1 MRDLGVID
9 MRSLREFIKDEDG
22 AITVDFVV
30 LTAAIVTLGLVVG
43 VTISNGAEGLANDIE
58 NRLDNMDPEE

>member
-1 MRDLGVID
+1 MK
-9 MRSLREFIKDEDG
+9 SLREFIKDEDG

-43 VTISNGAEGLANDIE
+43 AVISRGSEGLANDISNTME
-58 NRLDNMDPEE
+58 NMDPEG

>member
-1 MRDLGVID
+1 MK
-9 MRSLREFIKDEDG
+9 SLREFTKDEDG

-43 VTISNGAEGLANDIE
+43 VTIRNGAEGLANDIE
-58 NRLDNMDPEE
+58 SRLDNMDPEE

>member
-1 MRDLGVID
+1 MKTLKH
-9 MRSLREFIKDEDG
+9 FFHDEDG

-43 VTISNGAEGLANDIE
+43 GTISRGAEGLANDIE
-58 NRLDNMDPEE
+58 DTMDNMDPE

>member
-1 MRDLGVID
+1 MKFLEKFRQ
-9 MRSLREFIKDEDG
+9 DENG

-43 VTISNGAEGLANDIE
+43 ATISRGAEGLANDIT
-58 NRLDNMDPEE
+58 NTMDNMDPE

>member
-1 MRDLGVID
+1 MNTLKNF
-9 MRSLREFIKDEDG
+9 LKDEDG

-43 VTISNGAEGLANDIE
+43 GTIAAGAEGLNNKTVNA
-58 NRLDNMDPEE
+58 LDNMDPEG

>member
-1 MRDLGVID
+1 MSIFSKFCR
-9 MRSLREFIKDEDG
+9 DEDG

-43 VTISNGAEGLANDIE
+43 GTISNGAEGLANDIE
-58 NRLDNMDPEE
+58 DTMGNMDPEG

>member
-1 MRDLGVID
+1 MKSFL
-9 MRSLREFIKDEDG
+9 EFIKDEDG

-43 VTISNGAEGLANDIE
+43 VTISRGAEGLANEIE
-58 NRLDNMDPEE
+58 NELDSQSPGG

>member
-1 MRDLGVID
+1 MRDLGVIE
-9 MRSLREFIKDEDG
+9 MKSLREFIKDEDG

>member
-1 MRDLGVID
+1 MK
-9 MRSLREFIKDEDG
+9 SLREFLKDEDG

-43 VTISNGAEGLANDIE
+43 AAISRGSEGLANDIS
-58 NRLDNMDPEE
+58 NTMDNMDPEG